1 MNEAYGQILLT
12 GEDQLQDDQPSNLAE
27 CHPMYIEV

>member
-12 GEDQLQDDQPSNLAE
+12 GEDQLQADQPNSRAE
-27 CHPMYIEV
+27 GPLR